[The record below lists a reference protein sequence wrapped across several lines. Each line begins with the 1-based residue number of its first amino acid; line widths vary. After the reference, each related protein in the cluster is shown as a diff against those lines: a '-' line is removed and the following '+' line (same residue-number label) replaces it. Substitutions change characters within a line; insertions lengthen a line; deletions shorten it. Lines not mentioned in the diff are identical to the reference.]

1 MQEVQ
6 EERGCRRRWRMG
18 RKEGLARGKMDS
30 GEKVDAAGWREKVNE
45 GEK

>member
-6 EERGCRRRWRMG
+6 EGRSCRRKRKMG
-18 RKEGLARGKMDS
+18 RNEGLARGKMDS
-30 GEKVDAAGWREKVNE
+30 GEKVDAAGWREEVNE

>member
-6 EERGCRRRWRMG
+6 EGRGCRRRRRMG

-30 GEKVDAAGWREKVNE
+30 GEKVDAAGCRKEVNE
-45 GEK
+45 EEK

>member
-1 MQEVQ
+1 M
-6 EERGCRRRWRMG
+6 CRRGEDAGGGGGWEE

-30 GEKVDAAGWREKVNE
+30 GEKVDAAGWREEVNE